1 EQRDGSGGGLAPA
14 RPGAGQAGE
23 PAERHGVDRQGRGR
37 RAVRPGPLATGGR
50 ARRRPRPR
58 ARAEGGR
65 RRGRRG
71 ARQGDRR
78 DPRGARR
85 ANGGLIM
92 AQLTIEVNGRPY
104 LVGCEDGQESQL
116 RELAKVY
123 DAYVRQLSGEVG
135 QLGET
140 RLFLM
145 GALLMADELQD
156 VRTRLAHTQAELNR
170 LRTERDMLE
179 NKAAAALDAAAKRVE
194 ALAGGGPA
202 AN

>member
-1 EQRDGSGGGLAPA
+1 
-14 RPGAGQAGE
+14 
-23 PAERHGVDRQGRGR
+23 
-37 RAVRPGPLATGGR
+37 
-50 ARRRPRPR
+50 
-58 ARAEGGR
+58 
-65 RRGRRG
+65 
-71 ARQGDRR
+71 
-78 DPRGARR
+78 
-85 ANGGLIM
+85 M

-104 LVGCEDGQESQL
+104 LVGCEDGQEHQL

-123 DAYVRQLSGEVG
+123 DAYVRQLSGEIG

-156 VRTRLAHTQAELNR
+156 VRTRLAHTQAELGR

-194 ALAGGGPA
+194 ALAGGGPSA